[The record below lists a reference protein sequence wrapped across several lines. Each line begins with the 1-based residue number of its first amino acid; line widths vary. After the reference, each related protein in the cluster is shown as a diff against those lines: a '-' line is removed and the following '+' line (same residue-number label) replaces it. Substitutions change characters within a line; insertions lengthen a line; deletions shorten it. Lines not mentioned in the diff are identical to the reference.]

1 MLDNI
6 PKKDMLFL
14 IGDWN
19 VGNIE
24 EKGVT
29 GRFGLGEQNAA
40 GERLIEFCIENELFI
55 SNTMFFQHKRRLYT
69 WTSPDGKNRN
79 QIDYILGRKRWKS
92 AIQAVKT
99 LPGADCGTDHE
110 LLHATIKV
118 KLKKRRQQHA
128 QARYDLTKIT
138 PNFTI
143 ELSNRFS
150 CLESQGTSVEQLWQT
165 TEDIIV
171 DTSGKNIPKKERKRK
186 SHWLS

>member
-19 VGNIE
+19 GKVGNIE

-29 GRFGLGEQNAA
+29 GRFGLGKQNAA
-40 GERLIEFCIENELFI
+40 GERLIKFCIENELFI

-69 WTSPDGKNRN
+69 WTSPDGKKRN
-79 QIDYILGRKRWKS
+79 QIDYILGRKS
-92 AIQAVKT
+92 AIQEVKT
-99 LPGADCGTDHE
+99 LPGADSGTDHE

-128 QARYDLTKIT
+128 QARYDLTKIP

-143 ELSNRFS
+143 ELSN
-150 CLESQGTSVEQLWQT
+150 W
-165 TEDIIV
+165 
-171 DTSGKNIPKKERKRK
+171 
-186 SHWLS
+186 